1 MCVEETRQKPKEE
14 VGKISFQYKHNNK
27 SAQSSSV
34 ARDDERAS
42 EENEW
47 GNYWPERFFIRGE
60 RKTKYV
66 KCSWISALEKDLQIL
81 LFVSCYF
88 FSSLRLLLPFL
99 FASFCDDLSLRFI
112 WAEMY
117 IYTYIKLLNNK
128 EGDREGGI
136 GHVIINNSSV

>member
-1 MCVEETRQKPKEE
+1 VCRRKQGKSRKKKLGKYLFNINTTTRARK
-14 VGKISFQYKHNNK
+14 
-27 SAQSSSV
+27 SSSV

-81 LFVSCYF
+81 LFVSCCYF
-88 FSSLRLLLPFL
+88 FSSLRLLLPFRSL
-99 FASFCDDLSLRFI
+99 RSCDDLSLRFI

-128 EGDREGGI
+128 EGGR
-136 GHVIINNSSV
+136 

>member
-1 MCVEETRQKPKEE
+1 
-14 VGKISFQYKHNNK
+14 
-27 SAQSSSV
+27 V

-66 KCSWISALEKDLQIL
+66 KCLWISALEKDLQIL
-81 LFVSCYF
+81 LFVSCCYF
-88 FSSLRLLLPFL
+88 FSAFFFLLSVRFVLAMISLLD
-99 FASFCDDLSLRFI
+99 SYGQKCIS
-112 WAEMY
+112 
-117 IYTYIKLLNNK
+117 TYIKLLNNK